1 MPTPQ
6 RPAFYNGQV
15 IAAGDL
21 SGTVDHARL
30 RDARHDRYLHDWG
43 IAEGLALTAET
54 ISDPDPDVRAVE
66 VTLQPGVAV
75 DGTGREVVVPAA
87 IVLQE
92 AMFEAVN
99 GTEPDPAGPY
109 PVFLAGLDRDP
120 VPTPLAGDACGATA
134 QPSRVEESYQ
144 IIFGRLGDERLVG
157 EQRPPAVADGPGD
170 GSVPWLI
177 LLGYVRWQGG
187 HFTEVVPQ
195 ASGVGRRYAGVRA
208 DTVAARSGSLTLRP
222 QLAAAEGGPVVT
234 VGARGLAFG
243 LYKADGSVESL
254 LAVSPR
260 GDLTV
265 RGTIAGGQR
274 AGTVTAVSGVATD
287 GMILPLPAGVSAE
300 QVADGR
306 ILIHVSVT
314 PHLTDTPP
322 TTDAM
327 WLPAPIECTVDGDRR
342 LRCRIR
348 WLRIGDPPVSRDE
361 PAAADFL
368 VVATVPPTE
377 GSGTQ

>member
-1 MPTPQ
+1 MPNPE
-6 RPAFYNGQV
+6 RPTFYNGQV
-15 IAAGDL
+15 ITAPDL
-21 SGTVDHARL
+21 AGTVDHARA
-30 RDARHDRYLHDWG
+30 RAARHDRYLHEWG
-43 IAEGLALTAET
+43 IAEGLTLTTEPAT
-54 ISDPDPDVRAVE
+54 DPDLDVPAVA
-66 VTLQPGVAV
+66 VTVQPGLAV
-75 DGTGREVVVPAA
+75 DGTGRDVVVPAPV
-87 IVLQE
+87 VLQE
-92 AMFEAVN
+92 ALFQEVN
-99 GTEPDPAGPY
+99 GADPDPRGSY

-120 VPTPLAGDACGATA
+120 VPAPIPIDACGATA
-134 QPSRVEESYQ
+134 QRSRVEESYQ

-187 HFTEVVPQ
+187 HFTGVV
-195 ASGVGRRYAGVRA
+195 AEAGGVGRRYAGVRA
-208 DTVAARSGSLTLRP
+208 DTVAARGGGLTLRS
-222 QLAAAEGGPVVT
+222 QLTAAEGGPVVT

-243 LYKADGSVESL
+243 LYKADGTVDSL

-300 QVADGR
+300 QVNDGR
-306 ILIHVSVT
+306 ILLHTSVT
-314 PHLTDTPP
+314 PHLTDAPP
-322 TTDAM
+322 ATDGT
-327 WLPAPIECTVDGDRR
+327 WLPVPVECTVDGDRR

-348 WLRIGDPPVSRDE
+348 WLRVADPLESRDE
-361 PAAADFL
+361 PGTADFV
-368 VVATVPPTE
+368 VVATVAPTE
-377 GSGTQ
+377 GSGT